1 MSYDPAD
8 DRAIGRAGEVVT
20 LYLMHD
26 AGDPTALDR
35 ATAVIN
41 EAVAVGEA
49 GYLCAMLGAEMA
61 GTWIAWSRS
70 EGVDAIEAW
79 RFRQVGMAERRA
91 GGN

>member
-1 MSYDPAD
+1 
-8 DRAIGRAGEVVT
+8 
-20 LYLMHD
+20 
-26 AGDPTALDR
+26 
-35 ATAVIN
+35 
-41 EAVAVGEA
+41 
-49 GYLCAMLGAEMA
+49 MA